1 MASERAAT
9 PSRGYGR
16 LSAPLPHA
24 STDPWDASTDPWD
37 ASTDPWDAS
46 TDPWDASTD
55 PWDVVADPWG
65 VVATARPAFSCSD
78 ASIFRPLG
86 QLCGCLG
93 HCGRL
98 WPHAFGC
105 WKGATG
111 DEREILADNL
121 WQMAGAAGYKF
132 HPKSEKS
139 LTPRAA
145 ERAPGRRKRAAD
157 TFSPAFAIGQ
167 FFGWP
172 SARFAPG
179 GRGARERPPLWP
191 GRARGARTFFARE
204 ARVY

>member
-9 PSRGYGR
+9 PSRGCGR

-24 STDPWDASTDPWD
+24 STNPWDASTDPWD
-37 ASTDPWDAS
+37 VVA
-46 TDPWDASTD
+46 D

-98 WPHAFGC
+98 RPHAFGC
-105 WKGATG
+105 WKSATG

-121 WQMAGAAGYKF
+121 WRMAGATGYKF
-132 HPKSEKS
+132 PPRVGKKLNAACGREGVGAPKTRGGHFLAQLWPLVSFS
-139 LTPRAA
+139 VGRPPASPPAA
-145 ERAPGRRKRAAD
+145 AARGGARLCGRGRRGVRGRFLHAR
-157 TFSPAFAIGQ
+157 PAFIKN
-167 FFGWP
+167 
-172 SARFAPG
+172 
-179 GRGARERPPLWP
+179 GRPFQRI
-191 GRARGARTFFARE
+191 FC
-204 ARVY
+204 